1 MNGDRPRS
9 KVACIVSSLLLI
21 ILVVLENHD
30 LPSHIEECLGTDD
43 RVSSLA
49 ATSYRWLISF
59 STFLS
64 PNDES
69 VRILSLTSG
78 EEPDEILFNVCPQ
91 RHFIAKLITK
101 LKNDHVTVIAVDK
114 RYSEN
119 ACVSDPA
126 ADKELVAAAQ
136 SDSYTKIVIGVDADV
151 APRQDQKMV
160 ERRRTCFR
168 TRHHLQFSNVK
179 YGLIRFDRDTRRV
192 PLSWPTLDTTQPF
205 PSLSLVTAE
214 SKNPFITTRPRLKRI
229 LADVENMHIES
240 AANPFARLYP
250 AGMIDSFSAIK
261 ALCGSTS
268 NATTD
273 WRNCSTEAD
282 DSNQLSGT
290 IVMIGDHSAADKHDS
305 VLGPMYGVDLH
316 ANYVAALLSDQ
327 IYTPVGDRISNAMGA
342 AVWFALIQ
350 AILFFKN
357 PLRNAGLIC
366 IALWAVMFG
375 VSFVFSLKGFLF
387 MPWFQVVSLGV
398 IFVSWVE
405 HWLHQAMAGH

>member
-1 MNGDRPRS
+1 MPTWPPA
-9 KVACIVSSLLLI
+9 K
-21 ILVVLENHD
+21 
-30 LPSHIEECLGTDD
+30 TK
-43 RVSSLA
+43 
-49 ATSYRWLISF
+49 RWLR
-59 STFLS
+59 
-64 PNDES
+64 D
-69 VRILSLTSG
+69 
-78 EEPDEILFNVCPQ
+78 
-91 RHFIAKLITK
+91 
-101 LKNDHVTVIAVDK
+101 
-114 RYSEN
+114 
-119 ACVSDPA
+119 A
-126 ADKELVAAAQ
+126 AP
-136 SDSYTKIVIGVDADV
+136 S
-151 APRQDQKMV
+151 
-160 ERRRTCFR
+160 FR

-240 AANPFARLYP
+240 AANPFARLLP
-250 AGMIDSFSAIK
+250 AGTIDSFAIK

-375 VSFVFSLKGFLF
+375 VSFVFSL
-387 MPWFQVVSLGV
+387 
-398 IFVSWVE
+398 
-405 HWLHQAMAGH
+405 